1 MAQPNGRGASPIG
14 QITSPLRRKKPAVWI
29 AEIPADHRIQYER
42 AKRELGV
49 LDAARGDGRVN
60 QPSQHDLQINEPQTR
75 ILHRVYA
82 GICGLNQWLADQLGA
97 VVARARRET
106 PEPLDTRAAGIEMD
120 ARIASVLHDR
130 QGELVELRERELEAQ
145 RDLNYFRRRH
155 DLNRTASYR
164 ESPWLFSAILVGM
177 LVAESFLN
185 AFLLR
190 QIAEQGWVGGVVLAG
205 MISLVNIFLGLVAGG
220 VGWRLLGHRFWPQ
233 RLIGLGAMLGAHA
246 AALLWNLFVAH
257 FREVA
262 EAAVAASAAGQV
274 DLGAYAINSLAH
286 IRENGWFGLNSL
298 LSWALFALGVA
309 VHLIVAKEAWD
320 DMADR
325 YWDYKPVDL
334 AYRRARAA
342 YEDAVADAKAHA
354 LEEARAILD
363 DVKQQNAQQAAATGD
378 IGAQVALADQRLSEV
393 RDAETDWVRQ
403 GGMLLKSYRD
413 ENAKVRTDPAPGYFG
428 VYPSPEDYRTPPEAE
443 APAGAVD
450 LDESRESIQRAVQSL
465 RDVADDAQRTQNEN
479 NLLLRQLETR
489 LAESIGGM
497 QQRIDDLKR
506 TIDREAE
513 SILERGRAEP
523 SPRSRADAELERG

>member
-1 MAQPNGRGASPIG
+1 MAQASGRGS
-14 QITSPLRRKKPAVWI
+14 SPLGFRRKKPAVWI
-29 AEIPADHRIQYER
+29 SDIPAENRIQYER
-42 AKRELGV
+42 VKRELGV
-49 LDAARGDGRVN
+49 LERARGDGRLN
-60 QPSQHDLQINEPQTR
+60 QPSAHDVQINEPQTQ
-75 ILHRVYA
+75 ILHRVYS
-82 GICGLNQWLADQLGA
+82 GICALNQWLADQMGA
-97 VVARARRET
+97 AVARARREQ
-106 PEPLDTRAAGIEMD
+106 PEALDTTAAGIEMD

-130 QGELVELRERELEAQ
+130 QAELVELREKELETQ

-164 ESPWLFSAILVGM
+164 ESPWLFGAILVGM

-233 RLIGLGAMLGAHA
+233 RLMGLAAMLGAHA

-257 FREVA
+257 FREIA
-262 EAAVAASAAGQV
+262 EAAVVASQAGQV
-274 DLGAYAINSLAH
+274 DIGAYAIDTISH
-286 IRENGWFGLNSL
+286 IQRNGWFGLNSL

-334 AYRRARAA
+334 AYRRARIA
-342 YEDAVADAKAHA
+342 YEDAVADAKSHA

-363 DVKQQNAQQAAATGD
+363 DIKEQNSRQAQATGD
-378 IGAQVALADQRLSEV
+378 IGAQVDLADQRISEI

-428 VYPSPEDYRTPPEAE
+428 VYPSPEDYRNPPEDYGD
-443 APAGAVD
+443 APSGAVD
-450 LDESRESIQRAVQSL
+450 LDESRESIQRAAQSL
-465 RDVADDAQRTQNEN
+465 RDVADDAHRTQNEN
-479 NLLLRQLETR
+479 NLLVRQLETR
-489 LAESIGGM
+489 LAESIAGM
-497 QQRIDDLKR
+497 QQRIDDLKK

-513 SILERGRAEP
+513 TTLERGRAVEAGVRREEP
-523 SPRSRADAELERG
+523 ARG

>member
-14 QITSPLRRKKPAVWI
+14 QITSPLRRGRKPAVWI

-42 AKRELGV
+42 VKRELGV
-49 LDAARGDGRVN
+49 LERARGDGRLN
-60 QPSQHDLQINEPQTR
+60 QPAAGDLQINEPQTQ

-82 GICGLNQWLADQLGA
+82 GICGVNQFLADQMGA
-97 VVARARRET
+97 AVARARRET
-106 PEPLDTRAAGIEMD
+106 PQPIDTHSAGIEMD
-120 ARIASVLHDR
+120 ARITSVLHDR
-130 QGELVELRERELEAQ
+130 QGELVELREKELEAQ

-177 LVAESFLN
+177 LVLESALN

-190 QIAEQGWVGGVVLAG
+190 QIAEQGWVGGAVLAG

-233 RLIGLGAMLGAHA
+233 RMLGLAATLLAHA
-246 AALLWNLFVAH
+246 AALLWNLYVAH

-262 EAAVAASAAGQV
+262 EAAVVASSAGGV
-274 DLGAYAINSLAH
+274 DLGAYVIDTVAH
-286 IRENGWFGLNSL
+286 IREHGWFGLNSL
-298 LSWALFALGVA
+298 LSWALFALGIA
-309 VHLIVAKEAWD
+309 VHLIVSKEAWD

-325 YWDYKPVDL
+325 YWDYKPVDQ
-334 AYRRARAA
+334 AYRRARAS
-342 YEDAVADAKAHA
+342 YEDAVADTKAHA
-354 LEEARAILD
+354 LEDARAILD
-363 DVKQQNAQQAAATGD
+363 ELKDTHAKQSAATGD
-378 IGAQVALADQRLSEV
+378 IVAQVAIAEQRISEA

-428 VYPSPEDYRTPPEAE
+428 VYPSPEDYRNPPELDDRQ
-443 APAGAVD
+443 PSGLD
-450 LDESRESIQRAVQSL
+450 LDESRESIQRALQSL
-465 RDVADDAQRTQNEN
+465 RDAADAAVRVNDEN
-479 NLLLRQLETR
+479 AVKVRQLETR
-489 LAESIGGM
+489 LAESIAGM
-497 QQRIDDLKR
+497 QQRVLDLKQ

-513 SILERGRAEP
+513 TILQRGGRPAEREVERGA
-523 SPRSRADAELERG
+523 ADA